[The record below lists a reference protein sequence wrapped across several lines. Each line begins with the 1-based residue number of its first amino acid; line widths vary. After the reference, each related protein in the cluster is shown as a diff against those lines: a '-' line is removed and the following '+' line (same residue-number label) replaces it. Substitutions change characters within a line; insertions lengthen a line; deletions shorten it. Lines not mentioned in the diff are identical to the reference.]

1 MKTLHAKGT
10 VISTL
15 YCFILLNVMFI
26 IMGIEAWMVRDR
38 RAVLL
43 IAVPVLAVVTN
54 LYAMLGVMVAYRQ
67 NCIMYGGG
75 KVVIRHGR
83 IIMKKGW
90 KYKEDEILLSE
101 LELYAVIYYH
111 NKVREDATV
120 VSFQPKGGQRTG
132 YALGYYSH
140 EQIDELFRYIQ
151 EETGLEV
158 QVLQPA

>member
-1 MKTLHAKGT
+1 MNTLHAKGT
-10 VISTL
+10 IIS
-15 YCFILLNVMFI
+15 ILPHWIGLNVVFI
-26 IMGIEAWMVRDR
+26 AQGICAWLVRHKHTG
-38 RAVLL
+38 LL
-43 IAVPVLAVVTN
+43 IAVPIIAVVAN
-54 LYAMLGVMVAYRQ
+54 LYVLRGIIIAYRQ
-67 NCIMYGGG
+67 NCIMYGNG
-75 KVVIRHGR
+75 KVIIRHGR

-120 VSFQPKGGQRTG
+120 VSFQPKGRQRTG

-140 EQIDELFRYIQ
+140 EQIDELFRYIH

-158 QVLQPA
+158 QITKPA